1 VWHYGLEEDEMEI
14 SIRQVDPAD
23 LGPDVQTVARLAAQI
38 WSEHYTPII
47 GADQVGYMLE
57 SYHSAEAIADQI
69 VKEGYRYW
77 LAEDGTV
84 PVAYCGAVAEP
95 DRLFLSKLYVLDS
108 RRRQGIAHRFVEIL
122 RGWCTEAGLPRIQ
135 LTVAKQN
142 TESMAAYEKLGF
154 SIVDSINTDIGSGF
168 FMDDY
173 VMEMPTPQT
182 ATLVLWRHGVTDW
195 NAQHRFQ
202 GCNADV
208 DLSDEG
214 VAQSLAA
221 APGVARYDPDILVSS
236 PMARARQTA
245 SAVEAILGRE
255 SIVDTRLKEI
265 DVGAWSGLTFDH
277 VMAHDPDYAA
287 SRRAEADCRQGGT
300 GETAMEL
307 GVRVGAALRDWTRAG
322 ETTLIVCH
330 GWALQMGVS
339 NLMGWDYAG
348 SRGLKVMGNCAVS
361 VLTRTG
367 VRWRIDVWN
376 ARVR

>member
-1 VWHYGLEEDEMEI
+1 MDI

-23 LGPDVQTVARLAAQI
+23 PGRDIETLGKLASQI
-38 WSEHYTPII
+38 WTEYYTPII
-47 GADQVGYMLE
+47 GADQVAYMLHNF
-57 SYHSAEAIADQI
+57 HSQSAIADQI
-69 VKEGYRYW
+69 AAQGYRYW
-77 LAEDGTV
+77 LAEDGTQ
-84 PVAYCGAVAEP
+84 PVAYCGAAAEP
-95 DRLFLSKLYVLDS
+95 DRLFLSKLYVQDS
-108 RRRQGIAHRFVEIL
+108 YRRHGIARMFVEIL
-122 RGWCTEAGLPRIQ
+122 KRWSIEAGLPRIH

-142 TESMAAYEKLGF
+142 TASIAAYEKLGF
-154 SIVDSINTDIGSGF
+154 TIVDSITTDIGGGF

-173 VMEMPTPQT
+173 VMELPTPQS

-208 DLSDEG
+208 NLSDEG
-214 VAQSLAA
+214 LAQSLAA
-221 APGVARYDPDILVSS
+221 APGLVGFHPATLVCS

-245 SAVEAILGRE
+245 SAVEALLSKQSFIDE
-255 SIVDTRLKEI
+255 RLKEI
-265 DVGAWSGLTFDH
+265 DVGTWSGLTSAQ
-277 VMAHDPDYAA
+277 VMAQDPGYAA
-287 SRRAEADCRQGGT
+287 SRRAGTDCRQGGT

-307 GVRVGAALRDWTRAG
+307 GVRVGDALRDWARAG
-322 ETTLIVCH
+322 ETTLVISH

-367 VRWRIDVWN
+367 VHWRIDVWN
-376 ARVR
+376 TRVERGTTPG